1 MKRTNIYFILAIALL
16 MGSCKKYVEIP
27 APKDQLV
34 SDLVFTDDKT
44 ATAAVSGLYSRM
56 NAFNSS
62 FANFYGN
69 FLPASSAD
77 EVRYGFSSAS
87 LDEFRENELL
97 ASNTAV
103 NSLWE
108 PVYSFIFHAN
118 SILEGLTD
126 NTQVSP
132 ELQKQLKGEA
142 YFLRAFYYFYLVN
155 YFGDVPLVLNTD
167 YKTNTSL
174 PRTPV
179 NDVYASVIN
188 DLIAAQENLGDA
200 YPTAERTRVNKAVA
214 TTLLARVYLYRE
226 QWAQAEQEA
235 SKVIG
240 DSKYELLADLN
251 SVFLK
256 NSREALWQLQTIN
269 TSTAGV
275 NTWEG
280 FSMVPASPTGTPLY
294 RLYPDFVG
302 NFETGDK
309 RFTNWVREFTNAS
322 GTVHFPYKYKI
333 RTNTPVLEY
342 SMVMRYAELFLIR
355 AEARAQQNNIDGAID
370 DLNEIRSRAG
380 LDDLENTLS
389 KDDVLQAV
397 EKERKLEL
405 FSEWGHRW
413 FDLKRTGR
421 ALEVLSIIKPDI
433 EANDLLYPIPLSA
446 ILTNPNLEQN
456 PGYF

>member
-1 MKRTNIYFILAIALL
+1 
-16 MGSCKKYVEIP
+16 
-27 APKDQLV
+27 
-34 SDLVFTDDKT
+34 
-44 ATAAVSGLYSRM
+44 
-56 NAFNSS
+56 NSS

-214 TTLLARVYLYRE
+214 TTLLARVY
-226 QWAQAEQEA
+226 
-235 SKVIG
+235 
-240 DSKYELLADLN
+240 
-251 SVFLK
+251 
-256 NSREALWQLQTIN
+256 
-269 TSTAGV
+269 
-275 NTWEG
+275 
-280 FSMVPASPTGTPLY
+280 
-294 RLYPDFVG
+294 
-302 NFETGDK
+302 
-309 RFTNWVREFTNAS
+309 
-322 GTVHFPYKYKI
+322 
-333 RTNTPVLEY
+333 
-342 SMVMRYAELFLIR
+342 
-355 AEARAQQNNIDGAID
+355 
-370 DLNEIRSRAG
+370 
-380 LDDLENTLS
+380 
-389 KDDVLQAV
+389 
-397 EKERKLEL
+397 
-405 FSEWGHRW
+405 
-413 FDLKRTGR
+413 
-421 ALEVLSIIKPDI
+421 
-433 EANDLLYPIPLSA
+433 
-446 ILTNPNLEQN
+446 
-456 PGYF
+456 

>member
-16 MGSCKKYVEIP
+16 MGSCKRYVEIP

-309 RFTNWVREFTNAS
+309 RFTNWVKEFTNAS

-389 KDDVLQAV
+389 KDDVLLAV

-421 ALEVLSIIKPDI
+421 ALEVLSVIKPDI

>member
-1 MKRTNIYFILAIALL
+1 MKRTNIYFLLALALL
-16 MGSCKKYVEIP
+16 LGSCKKYVEIP
-27 APKDQLV
+27 APKNQLI

-44 ATAAVSGLYSRM
+44 ATAAVAGLYSRM

-77 EVRYGFSSAS
+77 EVRYGFSSAN
-87 LDEFRENELL
+87 LDEFRENDLL
-97 ASNTAV
+97 PGNSAV

-108 PVYSFIFHAN
+108 PVYSYIFHAN
-118 SILEGLTD
+118 SIIEGLTD
-126 NTQVSP
+126 NTHVSAD
-132 ELQKQLKGEA
+132 LQKQLKGEA
-142 YFLRAFYYFYLVN
+142 FFLRAFYYFYLVN

-167 YKTNTSL
+167 YKNNTSL
-174 PRTPV
+174 PRTAV
-179 NDVYASVIN
+179 DDVYTSIIN
-188 DLIAAQENLGDA
+188 DLVAAQENLGDA

-214 TTLLARVYLYRE
+214 TTLLARVYLYRQ
-226 QWAQAEQEA
+226 QWSQAEQEA

-251 SVFLK
+251 TVFLK

-269 TSTAGV
+269 TSTTGV

-294 RLYPDFVG
+294 RLYPDFVTS
-302 NFETGDK
+302 FEAGDK
-309 RFTNWVREFTNAS
+309 RSVNWVKEFTNAS
-322 GTVHFPYKYKI
+322 GTVHYPYKYKV

-355 AEARAQQNNIDGAID
+355 AEARAQQNNLEGAID
-370 DLNEIRSRAG
+370 DLNEIRQRAG
-380 LDDLENTLS
+380 LVDLENTLT
-389 KDDVLQAV
+389 KDAVLLAV
-397 EKERKLEL
+397 ENERKLEL

-413 FDLKRTGR
+413 FDLRRTGR
-421 ALEVLSIIKPDI
+421 AMDVLTPLKPEI
-433 EANDLLYPIPLSA
+433 TNTDLLYPIPLSA
-446 ILTNPNLEQN
+446 MLTNPNLEQN